1 MGKETGISWTNH
13 TFSPWW
19 GCARVSPGCEH
30 CYAETFAKR
39 VGHSKGGS
47 KLPLWGVDAERRP
60 ASAASWAELVKW
72 NAKAKRDGVR
82 RRVFVASMADVFEV
96 APERNASA
104 NLVMDAGRKR
114 LWSAIEDAPRLD
126 FQLLTK
132 RPENVEALVPW
143 GSDWPTN
150 VWLGV
155 TAEDQAR
162 ADERIPALVG
172 IPAKVRFLSCE
183 PLLGS
188 VDLSYWLECEMCRR
202 CGTAQVPIMGDP
214 TCSCL
219 DDEETG
225 ESSSQFRPGMVDWVI
240 VGGESGP
247 GGRPFA
253 LEWARTVVEQ
263 CSAAGVACFVKQMGS
278 RPTWMGG
285 RVDLRDPKGGDP
297 LEWPEALRVRQFP
310 GGA

>member
-19 GCARVSPGCEH
+19 GCSRVSPGCEH

-39 VGHSKGGS
+39 VGHSKSGS

-60 ASAASWAELVKW
+60 ASAASWSELGKW

-132 RPENVEALVPW
+132 RPENVKALVPW
-143 GSDWPTN
+143 SSWPKN

-162 ADERIPALVG
+162 ANERIPILLE
-172 IPAKVRFLSCE
+172 IPARVRFVSAE
-183 PLLGS
+183 PLLEELNLSRYVFDREASIRKVMRGPAALNYDQADS
-188 VDLSYWLECEMCRR
+188 VITS
-202 CGTAQVPIMGDP
+202 AI
-214 TCSCL
+214 
-219 DDEETG
+219 
-225 ESSSQFRPGMVDWVI
+225 DWVI

-253 LEWARTVVEQ
+253 LEWARALVEQ

>member
-1 MGKETGISWTNH
+1 MGEKTGISWTDH
-13 TFSPWW
+13 TFNPWW

-72 NAKAKRDGVR
+72 NAKAKRDGGR

-132 RPENVEALVPW
+132 RPENVKALVPW
-143 GSDWPTN
+143 SSWPKN

-162 ADERIPALVG
+162 ADERIPVLLE
-172 IPAKVRFLSCE
+172 IPARVRFVSAE
-183 PLLGS
+183 PLLEELNLSRYVFDREASIRKVMRGPAALNYDQADS
-188 VDLSYWLECEMCRR
+188 VITS
-202 CGTAQVPIMGDP
+202 AI
-214 TCSCL
+214 
-219 DDEETG
+219 
-225 ESSSQFRPGMVDWVI
+225 DWVI

-247 GGRPFA
+247 GARPFA
-253 LEWARTVVEQ
+253 LEWARALVEQ

-278 RPTWMGG
+278 RPTWTGG

>member
-19 GCARVSPGCEH
+19 GCSRVSPGCEH

-39 VGHSKGGS
+39 VGHSKSGS

-114 LWSAIEDAPRLD
+114 LWSAIEDAPHLD

-132 RPENVEALVPW
+132 RPENVEAFVPW
-143 GSDWPTN
+143 GNDWPTN

-162 ADERIPALVG
+162 ADERIPVLLE
-172 IPAKVRFLSCE
+172 IPARVRFVSAE
-183 PLLGS
+183 PLLEELNLSRYVFDREASIRKVMRGPALNYDQADS
-188 VDLSYWLECEMCRR
+188 VITS
-202 CGTAQVPIMGDP
+202 AI
-214 TCSCL
+214 
-219 DDEETG
+219 
-225 ESSSQFRPGMVDWVI
+225 DWVI

-247 GGRPFA
+247 GARPFA
-253 LEWARTVVEQ
+253 LEWARALVEQ

>member
-19 GCARVSPGCEH
+19 GCSRVSPGCEH

-39 VGHSKGGS
+39 VGHSKSGS

-114 LWSAIEDAPRLD
+114 LWSAIEDAPHLD

-132 RPENVEALVPW
+132 RPENVEAFVPW
-143 GSDWPTN
+143 GNDWPTN

-162 ADERIPALVG
+162 ADERIPVLLE
-172 IPAKVRFLSCE
+172 IPARVRFVSAE
-183 PLLGS
+183 PLLEELNLSRYVFDREASIRKVMRGPALNYDQADS
-188 VDLSYWLECEMCRR
+188 VITS
-202 CGTAQVPIMGDP
+202 AI
-214 TCSCL
+214 
-219 DDEETG
+219 
-225 ESSSQFRPGMVDWVI
+225 DWVI

-247 GGRPFA
+247 GARPFA
-253 LEWARTVVEQ
+253 LEWARALVEQ

-278 RPTWMGG
+278 RPTWTGG

>member
-1 MGKETGISWTNH
+1 MGEQTGISWTDH
-13 TFSPWW
+13 TFNPWW

-114 LWSAIEDAPRLD
+114 LWSAIEDAPHLD

-132 RPENVEALVPW
+132 RPENVKALVPW
-143 GSDWPTN
+143 SSWPKN

-162 ADERIPALVG
+162 ADERIPILLE
-172 IPAKVRFLSCE
+172 IPARVRFVSAE
-183 PLLGS
+183 PLLEELNLSRYVFDREASIRKVMRGPAALNYDQADS
-188 VDLSYWLECEMCRR
+188 VIITS
-202 CGTAQVPIMGDP
+202 AI
-214 TCSCL
+214 
-219 DDEETG
+219 
-225 ESSSQFRPGMVDWVI
+225 DWVI

-263 CSAAGVACFVKQMGS
+263 CGPAGVACFVKQMGS

-285 RVDLRDPKGGDP
+285 RVDRRDPKGGDP